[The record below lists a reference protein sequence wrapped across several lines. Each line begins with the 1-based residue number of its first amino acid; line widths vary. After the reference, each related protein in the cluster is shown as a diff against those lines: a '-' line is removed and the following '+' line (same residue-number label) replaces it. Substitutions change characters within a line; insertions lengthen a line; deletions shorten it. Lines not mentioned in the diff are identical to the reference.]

1 MIQDLSK
8 VATSSNYNDLI
19 NKPNIPESATV
30 DSALSST
37 STNAIQN
44 KVVKAELDKKANL
57 ESPTFTGTTA
67 TNNLTVNGSLNIP
80 GGKIWIE

>member
-1 MIQDLSK
+1 MSQTISGVIVGDGNIY
-8 VATSSNYNDLI
+8 SSPTTKLD
-19 NKPNIPESATV
+19 K
-30 DSALSST
+30 ALSDT
-37 STNAIQN
+37 SINAVQN

-57 ESPTFTGTTA
+57 ESPTFTGTTT

>member
-8 VATSSNYNDLI
+8 VATSGNYNDLI

-44 KVVKAELDKKANL
+44 KVVKAELDKKSNI
-57 ESPTFTGTTA
+57 ESPTFTGTTT

>member
-1 MIQDLSK
+1 MAQTLSG
-8 VATSSNYNDLI
+8 TIIGDGNIYSSPTTKLD
-19 NKPNIPESATV
+19 E
-30 DSALSST
+30 ALSTT
-37 STNAIQN
+37 SINAVQN

-57 ESPTFTGTTA
+57 ESPTFTGTTT